1 MAQAAGGTAG
11 TGDDDVTNYQGADGT
26 NGSGDYE
33 KSEDRINY
41 EVNRIHKDIKES
53 PYKIRDVGIQAL
65 VEPPTAN
72 DPNSLTAERQDDI
85 KKILSTIISTSI
97 DKEYTNGQALTQ
109 ADLDNKIVLSVS
121 KLDGKQQTAKRKP
134 FKQYSDLGLYCWRC
148 ATTRHYRSHHS
159 SRT

>member
-1 MAQAAGGTAG
+1 MVVTGGTAG
-11 TGDDDVTNYQGADGT
+11 TGDDDVTNYQGADGA
-26 NGSGDYE
+26 NGSGNYE

-72 DPNSLTAERQDDI
+72 DVNSLTAERQDDI

-109 ADLDNKIVLSVS
+109 ADLENKIVLSVS
-121 KLDGKQQTAKRKP
+121 KLDGKQQPRRKP
-134 FKQYSDLGLYCWRC
+134 IKQYSNLGLYCRRC
-148 ATTRHYRSHHS
+148 ATTCNYRSHYS
-159 SRT
+159 SCA